1 MKFVDEAKIHVKAGD
16 GGNGCCS
23 FRREKYVPK
32 GGPDGGVGGKG
43 GDVIIIAD
51 NNLQTLL
58 DFVYRPLWK
67 VKHGEHGKGAKRTG
81 KNTPDLYIKVP
92 LGTVIKNEEG
102 IIIADL
108 ISHGQ
113 QLVLARGG
121 KGGRGNAR
129 FATSTRQAPRITE
142 RGKIGEE
149 GNFQLELKLIAD
161 VAIIGF
167 PNAGKSTLLSKI
179 SLAVPKIADYPFTT
193 LSPNLGVVTID
204 EEKKYV
210 WADIPGLIS
219 GAHEGI
225 GLGIKFLKHIER
237 TKLFVHILD
246 MGTERDPFEDFN
258 VVNKELFSYNPEL
271 INRPQVIAANKMDLD
286 GAMQKYNKLKKKLSK
301 KYRLVPISAYKNERL
316 STLIK
321 VTLKYL

>member
-121 KGGRGNAR
+121 K
-129 FATSTRQAPRITE
+129 
-142 RGKIGEE
+142 EE
-149 GNFQLELKLIAD
+149 GEMHGLQLLHVRRQELQ
-161 VAIIGF
+161 
-167 PNAGKSTLLSKI
+167 
-179 SLAVPKIADYPFTT
+179 
-193 LSPNLGVVTID
+193 
-204 EEKKYV
+204 
-210 WADIPGLIS
+210 
-219 GAHEGI
+219 
-225 GLGIKFLKHIER
+225 
-237 TKLFVHILD
+237 
-246 MGTERDPFEDFN
+246 
-258 VVNKELFSYNPEL
+258 KE
-271 INRPQVIAANKMDLD
+271 VK
-286 GAMQKYNKLKKKLSK
+286 
-301 KYRLVPISAYKNERL
+301 
-316 STLIK
+316 
-321 VTLKYL
+321 